1 MHTSTPLYVSSAM
14 FEIVAEV
21 LFKPLIGLIR
31 FIGLIAFE
39 GVIFRP
45 LYWLGWC
52 VLKLVTLG
60 KLPKGEIN
68 NPDHETRNIEFLTWS
83 LGVLMVLIFGVTTF
97 A

>member
-1 MHTSTPLYVSSAM
+1 M

-21 LFKPLIGLIR
+21 LLKPLIGLIR

-52 VLKLVTLG
+52 VLKIITLG
-60 KLPKGEIN
+60 KLPKSGIN
-68 NPDHETRNIEFLTWS
+68 QPDYELKNIEYLTWS
-83 LGVLMVLIFGVTTF
+83 LGIFMILIFGVTTLS
-97 A
+97 

>member
-1 MHTSTPLYVSSAM
+1 M

-52 VLKLVTLG
+52 VLKIITLG
-60 KLPKGEIN
+60 KLPKSGIN
-68 NPDHETRNIEFLTWS
+68 QSDHELKGIEYLTWS
-83 LGVLMVLIFGVTTF
+83 LGILMVLIFGVK
-97 A
+97 ALA